1 VSKRH
6 TLEKLILL
14 GFVLLG
20 LAMTTNTTLK
30 LTVNGTHSSPP
41 AIVVNGKTHLPLE
54 ALEKAGLKVVS

>member
-41 AIVVNGKTHLPLE
+41 AIVGMAKPTCRSKHSRKPD
-54 ALEKAGLKVVS
+54 